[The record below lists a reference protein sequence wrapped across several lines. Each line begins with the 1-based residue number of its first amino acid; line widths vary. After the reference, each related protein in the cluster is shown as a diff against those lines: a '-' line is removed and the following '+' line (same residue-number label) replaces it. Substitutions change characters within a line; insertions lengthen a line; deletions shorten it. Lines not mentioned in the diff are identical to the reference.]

1 MRGRP
6 WAPPPPRAPTGLSP
20 QPGLLPRGRSV
31 TVSKLPFRR
40 PSPAESRPSKSHW
53 DRGHRPARAAGT
65 APLGPLARRC
75 RPGSPPVRPTARGHG
90 GLFLSPP
97 GPQRLRP
104 RCAPLPTL
112 LAGAPGASAAAV
124 QAWLPLK
131 PRRSRS
137 PGRLPAQACL
147 LLPWQRRVGSEATGF
162 SSLLLCL
169 SLPNDFQIINS

>member
-6 WAPPPPRAPTGLSP
+6 PRPPTGLSP

-40 PSPAESRPSKSHW
+40 PSPAECRPSKSHW
-53 DRGHRPARAAGT
+53 DRGHCPDRAAGT
-65 APLGPLARRC
+65 APLRALARRC

-90 GLFLSPP
+90 DRLPKTLRGPSACACGAFRSPP
-97 GPQRLRP
+97 SRGSPGRLR
-104 RCAPLPTL
+104 RRL
-112 LAGAPGASAAAV
+112 
-124 QAWLPLK
+124 QAWLPRK
-131 PRRSRS
+131 PRGSPS

-147 LLPWQRRVGSEATGF
+147 LLPWQRRVGSEAAGS